1 MQHNAFLKMQPNKDR
16 NIINIGSRKSLF
28 KGNVKNDPNSYFLI
42 ASIRVLVQMPGLLF
56 GFARGRWQNFHAN
69 ATAKVKESPFLKL
82 TSLNTNPPLLNMLQ
96 RRRGSVV
103 GVLGLHAVA
112 PGSKSRSNLCMVWI
126 CFQLSRIQLYH
137 AL

>member
-1 MQHNAFLKMQPNKDR
+1 M
-16 NIINIGSRKSLF
+16 
-28 KGNVKNDPNSYFLI
+28 KNDPNSYLLT

-82 TSLNTNPPLLNMLQ
+82 TSLNTNQPLLNMLQ

-103 GVLGLHAVA
+103 GALGLHTVA
-112 PGSKSRSNLCMVWI
+112 PGSKSRSNLWFGFVSSCPGFNSTTL
-126 CFQLSRIQLYH
+126 CK
-137 AL
+137 

>member
-1 MQHNAFLKMQPNKDR
+1 M
-16 NIINIGSRKSLF
+16 
-28 KGNVKNDPNSYFLI
+28 KNDPNSYFLT

-82 TSLNTNPPLLNMLQ
+82 SSVNTNQPLLNMLQ
-96 RRRGSVV
+96 RRRGSFRA
-103 GVLGLHAVA
+103 LGLH
-112 PGSKSRSNLCMVWI
+112 VWI
-126 CFQLSRIQLYH
+126 CFLLSQIQLYH